1 MFGIDPTSKSKT
13 EPEQLLVEQDGGP
26 GDNLSEIKLDGKDPP
41 SRRGVT
47 YGSILLTYPLT

>member
-1 MFGIDPTSKSKT
+1 LFGIDPTSKSKT

-47 YGSILLTYPLT
+47 YGSILLTYTLT

>member
-1 MFGIDPTSKSKT
+1 LFGIDPISKSKT
-13 EPEQLLVEQDGGP
+13 KPEQLLVEQDGGP